1 MLGNCPVCKKK
12 IKKEELKNLK
22 NFESARCF
30 GCGKLFINH
39 PFYVVMFC
47 VFMVAFPFVM
57 PYLNSK
63 TEIILSMIFTF
74 IMVAFYN
81 EIKVLLPLIEDK

>member
-30 GCGKLFINH
+30 GCGKLFVNN
-39 PFYVVMFC
+39 PWYVVTLFLVMIL
-47 VFMVAFPFVM
+47 FPFVIS
-57 PYLNSK
+57 YTQNIFQL
-63 TEIILSMIFTF
+63 IICWSFEF
-74 IMVAFYN
+74 IIVALYN
-81 EIKVLLPLIEDK
+81 EIKICLPLIEDR